1 MTFSTFFPS
10 LELQL
15 WGAELESKL
24 QDQRER
30 PSVIL
35 APELRPEILLLQ
47 VTFGWIEFHSWNH
60 TVLSLWLHDCYLLPS
75 QWNPLL
81 GFHLEGHRER
91 VKRLRMTPLH
101 SQAEECLGDDS
112 IAAYHCNTRLR
123 TNQRFRNHRWFSR
136 ISHADAV
143 MLKGCG
149 WECTLWHVKNN
160 A

>member
-30 PSVIL
+30 PSAIL
-35 APELRPEILLLQ
+35 APELRPEIS
-47 VTFGWIEFHSWNH
+47 ISANH
-60 TVLSLWLHDCYLLPS
+60 TVLSLWLHDCYFLNATLM
-75 QWNPLL
+75 

-112 IAAYHCNTRLR
+112 IAAYHCNTHLR